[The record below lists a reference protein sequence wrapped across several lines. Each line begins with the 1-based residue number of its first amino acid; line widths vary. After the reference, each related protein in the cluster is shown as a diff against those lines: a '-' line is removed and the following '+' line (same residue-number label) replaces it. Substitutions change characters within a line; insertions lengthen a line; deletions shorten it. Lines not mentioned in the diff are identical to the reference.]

1 MVYAYNVGSFNMCII
16 YTCLLLNKVPFS
28 KMSYIHEALKLIRT
42 KKNILRQAFMRER
55 GDKELTAE
63 NYLISM
69 GY

>member
-1 MVYAYNVGSFNMCII
+1 MYAYNVGSFNMCII

-42 KKNILRQAFMRER
+42 KKKLCQAFMRER